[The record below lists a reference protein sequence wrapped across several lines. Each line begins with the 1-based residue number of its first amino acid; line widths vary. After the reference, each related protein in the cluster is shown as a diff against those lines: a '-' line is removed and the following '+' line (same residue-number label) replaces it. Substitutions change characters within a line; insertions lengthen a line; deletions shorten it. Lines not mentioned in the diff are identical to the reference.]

1 MKSILILIIVG
12 LIRYSEGYS
21 ELCDVDNGR
30 LLLMSD
36 VKILGNITI
45 KNTKTFY
52 VSNAEELEF
61 ACYKNHDT
69 DDTKIIFNDNTS
81 DAEGYPSPAIR
92 NLTRLVNNNEGTNKL
107 PVKIECENVCDVKI
121 VVIIISFNASTVCN
135 SNGSVNCNQDELK
148 EELPISKTSFRSL
161 PGTFPPIVTYWI
173 LDPAGNGSYVSC
185 DEFDIEG
192 DVITAGSTD
201 GEHDSETFK
210 CPIDRDL
217 SGNPRP
223 VIIKKQEETKTKKC
237 VGLPIYCKKSEI
249 KESYFTYRYIPPQLK
264 LLDDLFEAALP
275 AWGLMVIVVSFL
287 ILLFLVVFFTY
298 VWHNKRQN
306 LLTLQPRKSS
316 EFYMDTPPSEPD
328 SAKTE
333 TTLPSYRS
341 NRSKQPP
348 YDDIWRLVD
357 EENGPFQDVE
367 KRKKL
372 LWRQLSGDPTK
383 VSPDLP
389 LNAQATHLDYSEIA
403 KNKFEIDRSK
413 FQTGKML
420 GGGSYGCVCDG
431 TAEGLFHPGHKT
443 KVAIK
448 TVNNELDIT
457 QLHALVCEMKV
468 LAKLDMRLNLVNMLA
483 ACTTQLGDGQLWLL
497 IEYCPHGDMKS
508 FLRKNREKF
517 KMSFENKFPVNG
529 LDERLII
536 KWAHSIAKGMEYL
549 SSKKIMHGDLA
560 ARNILI
566 GGLEGGQENYVAKIS
581 DFGLSRTFYDNVRYK
596 KQERD
601 TVPWKWMDV
610 EYLETGEFT
619 LKSDVWSF
627 GVVLWEILS
636 MGQEPYVGKDIHN
649 TIAEIKAGSR
659 LPCPNQIEGT
669 DWLEKFYHGATVW
682 CWQADP
688 NLRWSFQSLVEYFET
703 YLSENE
709 LQEYKNFEEAY
720 INMQDLINDDT
731 TRLKRGPSYLNM
743 SGAEKNKA
751 SASSYSKAS
760 TVQIELQPEVVQETG
775 NGYHKFA
782 GAQPGDGGLVVN
794 PSANVPGGG
803 YITPA
808 QAGAGGLHSTQ
819 ASPLR
824 SLSPPSSVASTNV
837 SSYITMPQAMCQ

>member
-1 MKSILILIIVG
+1 
-12 LIRYSEGYS
+12 
-21 ELCDVDNGR
+21 LCNVDNGR

-36 VKILGNITI
+36 VKILGNITTG
-45 KNTKTFY
+45 NSKTFY
-52 VSNAEELEF
+52 VNQTNELNF
-61 ACYKNHDT
+61 QCQKIHDA

-81 DAEGYPSPAIR
+81 DAEGQKSPANR
-92 NLTRLVNNNEGTNKL
+92 TLKRLVNNNEGTNKE
-107 PVKIECENVCDVKI
+107 PVKIECETVCEVTII
-121 VVIIISFNASTVCN
+121 VITLSFNATTVCN
-135 SNGSVNCNQDELK
+135 SNGSISCNQDELK
-148 EELPISKTSFRSL
+148 KELPISKNSFRSL
-161 PGTFPPIVTYWI
+161 PGGETFPPIVTYWI
-173 LDPAGNGSYVSC
+173 LDPAGNGSYASC
-185 DEFDIEG
+185 DEFDIKG
-192 DVITAGSTD
+192 DVIRAGSTN
-201 GEHDSETFK
+201 GEHDSETFE

-217 SGNPRP
+217 SRSARP
-223 VIIKKQEETKTKKC
+223 VIIKKQEEIKTKKC
-237 VGLPIYCKKSEI
+237 INLPVFNKCEI
-249 KESYFTYRYIPPQLK
+249 KESYFTYRYIPPQLE
-264 LLDDLFEAALP
+264 LWTEEGEFP
-275 AWGLMVIVVSFL
+275 MWGLMLMIIIAIS
-287 ILLFLVVFFTY
+287 LVFGFIFCFYVFY
-298 VWHNKRQN
+298 NKRQN
-306 LLTLQPRKSS
+306 LLTLQPQKSS
-316 EFYMDTPPSEPD
+316 EFYMETPPSEPD

-333 TTLPSYRS
+333 TTLPSYHS
-341 NRSKQPP
+341 NHPGLKQTP
-348 YDDIWRLVD
+348 YDDIFD
-357 EENGPFQDVE
+357 EDLKAPFQDVE

-372 LWRQLSGDPTK
+372 LIRQLSGDPTK

-389 LNAQATHLDYSEIA
+389 LNAQATHLDYSEKA
-403 KNKFEIDRSK
+403 KKKFEIDRSK

-483 ACTTQLGDGQLWLL
+483 ACTTQLDEGQLWLL

-581 DFGLSRTFYDNVRYK
+581 DFGLSRTFYDDIRYK

-659 LPCPNQIEGT
+659 LPCPNQIEGI

-688 NLRWSFQSLVEYFET
+688 NLRWSFESLVEYFET
-703 YLSENE
+703 YLSEKE
-709 LQEYKNFEEAY
+709 LLEYKNFEEAY

-731 TRLKRGPSYLNM
+731 TRLKRGPSYLKM
-743 SGAEKNKA
+743 SGAGEKNKA

-760 TVQIELQPEVVQETG
+760 TVQIELQPEVQETG
-775 NGYHKFA
+775 NGYHRFA
-782 GAQPGDGGLVVN
+782 GAQPGDGGLVAN
-794 PSANVPGGG
+794 PSDNVPGGG

-808 QAGAGGLHSTQ
+808 QAGAGGLNSTQ

-824 SLSPPSSVASTNV
+824 SLSPPSNVASANV